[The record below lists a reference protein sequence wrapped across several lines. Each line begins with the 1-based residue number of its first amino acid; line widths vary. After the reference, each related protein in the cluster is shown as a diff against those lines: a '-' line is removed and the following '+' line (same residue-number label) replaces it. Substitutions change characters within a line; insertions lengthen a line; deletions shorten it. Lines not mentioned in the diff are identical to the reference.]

1 MQKLSQYI
9 KQSLSS
15 YPERE
20 AQALVRII
28 YQDVLQL
35 NTLDIYLDKDINLS
49 AKQANELEDILVRL
63 QKHEP
68 IQYIIGSTTFY
79 GLKLKVDRN
88 VLIPR
93 PETAELVEMIIEEN
107 AERTLKIVDIGT
119 GSGCIA
125 LSLSAHLPL
134 AEVSAWDISEGALQ
148 LAKQNAEALSLKV
161 HFEQRDALNL
171 PVIKEKYDIIVSN
184 PPYVRESEKA
194 EMETNVLDW
203 EPALALFVSDED
215 PLLFYRKI
223 AEFGKQSLLP
233 NGTIYFEINQ
243 TFGQQTKEMMEQLGY
258 TQVEIIKDMF
268 GKDRIAKAVR

>member
-1 MQKLSQYI
+1 
-9 KQSLSS
+9 
-15 YPERE
+15 
-20 AQALVRII
+20 
-28 YQDVLQL
+28 
-35 NTLDIYLDKDINLS
+35 
-49 AKQANELEDILVRL
+49 EDILVRL

-68 IQYIIGSTTFY
+68 IQYIIGSTIFY

-148 LAKQNAEALSLKV
+148 LAKQNAETLSLKV

-171 PVIKEKYDIIVSN
+171 PVIKEKYDVIVSN